1 MTTGMTK
8 GGATGRD
15 FQLQEQLLAQIPL
28 LRALALM
35 LSGDKK
41 HADELTRTTVVSVLS
56 DGDKRKT
63 SFPSEQSFKVWL
75 VKKLREAFNRNPVS
89 ITPKMG
95 AAPEIPPA
103 AGEGPFDYAHFRRAF
118 WQLRPDQREVL
129 ILTGAGGFSAEEVA
143 EIRQC
148 NVAAAKAQATR
159 ARNLLKKILERE
171 ARAERRRGGAGAGPN
186 DPAHR

>member
-1 MTTGMTK
+1 MST
-8 GGATGRD
+8 GGAARTEH
-15 FQLQEQLLAQIPL
+15 QLQEMLLAQIPL

-41 HADELTRTTVVSVLS
+41 LADELTRATVVLVLGES
-56 DGDKRKT
+56 DKRKL
-63 SFPSEQSFKVWL
+63 SVRDEQAFKVWL
-75 VKKLREAFNRNPVS
+75 VKMLRDAFNRNPVS
-89 ITPKMG
+89 VTPKLG
-95 AAPEIPPA
+95 AAPPIPA
-103 AGEGPFDYAHFRRAF
+103 AIGEGPFDYAHFRRAF

-148 NVAAAKAQATR
+148 RVAAAKAQATR

-171 ARAERRRGGAGAGPN
+171 ARAERRRGAAAGRQPG
-186 DPAHR
+186 DPVHR